1 MVIEGEK
8 SSRGE
13 VADKVMISRSHPQ
26 RPSQIG
32 EHPLAGEEDLAAC

>member
-1 MVIEGEK
+1 MEGEK

-13 VADKVMISRSHPQ
+13 VADKVMLSPSHSQ
-26 RPSQIG
+26 RPGQIG